1 MPEGGG
7 EREDPLCGQ
16 KGHESVRR
24 ASHEGSSENKAGKI
38 LRHRLE
44 AL

>member
-16 KGHESVRR
+16 KGHESMKGFTQ
-24 ASHEGSSENKAGKI
+24 GSSKNKAGKI